1 MKLIKQ
7 LFKPCIF
14 IILNFLIVLALL
26 FSLFIISSCF
36 SWIPWYEDCM
46 MQLLVIPFIVSPLL
60 LVVGIMLFILGKTYH
75 IAPFNKWLPFIAIGL
90 LLFALLFSL
99 QIAALTNIVLCL
111 LTIAITV
118 RHFWV
123 VKKLK

>member
-1 MKLIKQ
+1 MKPIEQ
-7 LFKPCIF
+7 LFKSRIF
-14 IILNFLIVLALL
+14 IILNLLLLLTLL

-75 IAPFNKWLPFIAIGL
+75 TAPLNKWFPFIAIGL
-90 LLFALLFSL
+90 LLFALLL
-99 QIAALTNIVLCL
+99 TLRIAALINIVLCL

-123 VKKLK
+123 IKKLK